1 MYMRR
6 SSKWDYR
13 GCGIRPRDQDSACEC
28 ARAMMD
34 GCACADLLTI
44 AACAQVS

>member
-34 GCACADLLTI
+34 ADIDLLTI
-44 AACAQVS
+44 VACAQVS